1 MPDVPV
7 SAGELCDR
15 LAILVIKSARIGDPG
30 RRRQARALLTTL
42 DARWSEA
49 GLPVRDT
56 LPEWSG
62 LLEVNGALW
71 DVEDALRTHEAH
83 GDFGERFVELARAVY
98 RLNDER
104 ARLKAAVDVRCGD
117 AGTEPKWYA
126 TPNDV
131 LRPPG
136 GVTDDPTSG
145 GTP

>member
-15 LAILVIKSARIGDPG
+15 LAILVIKAARIGDPA
-30 RRRQARALLTTL
+30 RRSQAVRLLATL
-42 DARWSEA
+42 EARWAEA
-49 GLPVRDT
+49 GLPPRDD

-71 DVEDALRTHEAH
+71 DIEDALRAHEARS
-83 GDFGERFVELARAVY
+83 DFGERFVELARSVY
-98 RLNDER
+98 RINDER
-104 ARLKAAVDVRCGD
+104 AALKASVDRSCGD
-117 AGTEPKWYA
+117 DATEPKWYA

-131 LRPPG
+131 LRPSG
-136 GVTDDPTSG
+136 GVTDEPTSG